1 MGYPNRN
8 RKKSREEAKRKRAI
22 KRAERQGRRVVK
34 PGEEVFGDKEHKAI
48 EKAQKENDAWNKKE
62 ARKRE
67 SLKIK
72 KKKKK
77 KKDGPKHGK
86 GVVAKKMGEALTKAG
101 SRISKAQDSARTS
114 VQAMR
119 DKRISE
125 RNKKRK
131 GYRL

>member
-62 ARKRE
+62 A
-67 SLKIK
+67 LKIK

-77 KKDGPKHGK
+77 KKDGPKHDK
-86 GVVAKKMGEALTKAG
+86 AVVAKKMGDALTKAG

-114 VQAMR
+114 VQSMR

>member
-1 MGYPNRN
+1 MGRASDQ
-8 RKKSREEAKRKRAI
+8 RKKNRRNQAI
-22 KRAERQGRRVVK
+22 KRAERRGSRVVK

-62 ARKRE
+62 A
-67 SLKIK
+67 LKIK

-114 VQAMR
+114 VQSMR